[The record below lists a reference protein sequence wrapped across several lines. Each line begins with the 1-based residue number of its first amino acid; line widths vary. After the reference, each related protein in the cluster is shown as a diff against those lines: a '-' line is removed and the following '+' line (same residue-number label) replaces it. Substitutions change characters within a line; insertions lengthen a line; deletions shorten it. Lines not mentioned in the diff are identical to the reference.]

1 MKKFLFLLAAV
12 AAFAFAGCEKEK
24 GNENDIDGAYI
35 AGLWN
40 NDGRKYFQF
49 NEDGSGQMAS
59 IIDGEEG
66 YVDIRW
72 TLDGTKLTVTTQDST
87 KEVRPSGTFVYTVVK
102 LTSTTLELKV
112 IIEDESA
119 IMQFTR
125 G

>member
-12 AAFAFAGCEKEK
+12 AAFAFAGCEKED
-24 GNENDIDGAYI
+24 ENDNGIGDASI
-35 AGLWN
+35 AGIWN
-40 NDGRKYFQF
+40 NEGRKYFQF
-49 NEDGSGQMAS
+49 NEDGSGQMFAAV
-59 IIDGEEG
+59 DGQQG

-72 TLDGTKLTVTTQDST
+72 TLDGTKLTVAVQNLIEED
-87 KEVRPSGTFVYTVVK
+87 RPSGTFVYTVVK
-102 LTSTTLELKV
+102 LTGTNLTLKF

>member
-24 GNENDIDGAYI
+24 ENENGDDNASI
-35 AGLWN
+35 AGTWYN
-40 NDGRKYFQF
+40 EGRKYFQF

-66 YVDIRW
+66 YVDISW
-72 TLDGTKLTVTTQDST
+72 TLSGTKLTVTTQDST

-119 IMQFTR
+119 TMLFTR